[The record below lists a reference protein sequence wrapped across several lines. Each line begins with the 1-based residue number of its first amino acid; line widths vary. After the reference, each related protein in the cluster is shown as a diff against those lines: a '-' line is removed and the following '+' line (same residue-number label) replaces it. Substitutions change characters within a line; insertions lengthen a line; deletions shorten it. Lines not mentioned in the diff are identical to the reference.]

1 MPSCLGLYI
10 ENNLIK
16 YAKVSKEKDS
26 VKVEAFGIK
35 FYDQINEAIEQI
47 IKETFS
53 YKSAISINLSE
64 EMYNYFNLFSMLNKK
79 DLKKVVQTEF
89 EFLCEEKG
97 YNVNALESRYILINN
112 IENKENIK
120 AIHISV
126 NKTEL
131 VKRSQQLDRYRLN
144 AVSPLP
150 LCIPNLLE
158 IGPKDNAII
167 VNGEDKTRITTIL
180 NGKIYQIDT
189 LQEGMGD
196 ILTEINM
203 KENSFAKAYEICKNT
218 TIYTSEEL
226 AIQDEK
232 NEYLEYIMP
241 TLYKIVTQTK
251 KIMESNIITIDKI
264 YITGTMAIIN
274 NIDLY
279 FEQYF
284 GGTTCEILKPY
295 FLSTIATNINV
306 KDYIEVNS
314 AIALALQGLGE
325 GEKEINFKEPSFW
338 DNLVKGMGEKGDKKP
353 KKKVNIN
360 LSLKGALD
368 SIEKGLLRSAVG
380 LAFIIIIYTV
390 LSIALSNSINAKE
403 REAKQRLQE
412 TNSEI
417 QKIESD
423 ITKVKEITNE
433 YQQLK
438 QNLDDLNA
446 KIEEKYK
453 TRNSIPNLLV
463 KIMSVIPEGVQL
475 TSIENTTDKHIVI
488 KAQALRYEQLGF
500 FKTKL
505 TQEDIL
511 LNIQSD
517 SGIMQDNLIKVTIEG
532 DLP

>member
-189 LQEGMGD
+189 LEEGMGD

-295 FLSTIATNINV
+295 FYLP
-306 KDYIEVNS
+306 
-314 AIALALQGLGE
+314 L
-325 GEKEINFKEPSFW
+325 
-338 DNLVKGMGEKGDKKP
+338 
-353 KKKVNIN
+353 
-360 LSLKGALD
+360 
-368 SIEKGLLRSAVG
+368 
-380 LAFIIIIYTV
+380 
-390 LSIALSNSINAKE
+390 
-403 REAKQRLQE
+403 
-412 TNSEI
+412 
-417 QKIESD
+417 
-423 ITKVKEITNE
+423 
-433 YQQLK
+433 
-438 QNLDDLNA
+438 
-446 KIEEKYK
+446 
-453 TRNSIPNLLV
+453 
-463 KIMSVIPEGVQL
+463 QL
-475 TSIENTTDKHIVI
+475 T
-488 KAQALRYEQLGF
+488 L
-500 FKTKL
+500 
-505 TQEDIL
+505 
-511 LNIQSD
+511 
-517 SGIMQDNLIKVTIEG
+517 M
-532 DLP
+532 

>member
-120 AIHISV
+120 AVHISV

-180 NGKIYQIDT
+180 NGKI
-189 LQEGMGD
+189 
-196 ILTEINM
+196 
-203 KENSFAKAYEICKNT
+203 
-218 TIYTSEEL
+218 
-226 AIQDEK
+226 
-232 NEYLEYIMP
+232 
-241 TLYKIVTQTK
+241 
-251 KIMESNIITIDKI
+251 
-264 YITGTMAIIN
+264 
-274 NIDLY
+274 
-279 FEQYF
+279 
-284 GGTTCEILKPY
+284 
-295 FLSTIATNINV
+295 
-306 KDYIEVNS
+306 
-314 AIALALQGLGE
+314 
-325 GEKEINFKEPSFW
+325 
-338 DNLVKGMGEKGDKKP
+338 
-353 KKKVNIN
+353 
-360 LSLKGALD
+360 
-368 SIEKGLLRSAVG
+368 
-380 LAFIIIIYTV
+380 
-390 LSIALSNSINAKE
+390 
-403 REAKQRLQE
+403 
-412 TNSEI
+412 
-417 QKIESD
+417 
-423 ITKVKEITNE
+423 
-433 YQQLK
+433 
-438 QNLDDLNA
+438 
-446 KIEEKYK
+446 
-453 TRNSIPNLLV
+453 
-463 KIMSVIPEGVQL
+463 
-475 TSIENTTDKHIVI
+475 
-488 KAQALRYEQLGF
+488 
-500 FKTKL
+500 
-505 TQEDIL
+505 
-511 LNIQSD
+511 
-517 SGIMQDNLIKVTIEG
+517 
-532 DLP
+532 